1 MLKLK
6 LLLASFLISFS
17 VSSWGQQ
24 TTAAPVQKQTTA
36 APVQNNSPTTLPQF
50 VNIAGFTCSFY
61 KSSFDLFS
69 LSFVLSIYSTYKVE
83 QSCDATYFYNL
94 TLASMDAQ
102 SNTSTKSLLTLKGSA
117 YGYTMDV
124 NLSPVTN
131 KFFYVGKLRFSKTG
145 EVRFSIIDAIKNN
158 AWSNALKI
166 ANVVNSSYTAFTL
179 HSQMHYIWNIGS
191 LAHEL
196 IAPNGDRY
204 IMYTFT
210 NQIATD
216 LSRDNLIGLG
226 SRLNLPAGWS
236 YQNSL
241 LSQTVTVYPTPLTNF
256 QSMVVFDDFNNFYV
270 KHKQ

>member
-1 MLKLK
+1 
-6 LLLASFLISFS
+6 
-17 VSSWGQQ
+17 
-24 TTAAPVQKQTTA
+24 
-36 APVQNNSPTTLPQF
+36 
-50 VNIAGFTCSFY
+50 
-61 KSSFDLFS
+61 
-69 LSFVLSIYSTYKVE
+69 
-83 QSCDATYFYNL
+83 
-94 TLASMDAQ
+94 
-102 SNTSTKSLLTLKGSA
+102 
-117 YGYTMDV
+117 
-124 NLSPVTN
+124 
-131 KFFYVGKLRFSKTG
+131 
-145 EVRFSIIDAIKNN
+145 
-158 AWSNALKI
+158 
-166 ANVVNSSYTAFTL
+166 
-179 HSQMHYIWNIGS
+179 MHYIWNIGS